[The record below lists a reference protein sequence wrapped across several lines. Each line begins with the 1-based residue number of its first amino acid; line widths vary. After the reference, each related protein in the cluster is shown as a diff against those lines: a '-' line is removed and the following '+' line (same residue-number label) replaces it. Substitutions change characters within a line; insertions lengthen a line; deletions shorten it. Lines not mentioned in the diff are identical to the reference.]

1 MPTSSNLITVFTS
14 SHNGERFLEEA
25 IKSVLNQS
33 YEHFQYLLYD
43 DGSTDDTFDIMQ
55 HWADI
60 DTRIRVEK
68 LSKQANVGPII
79 NKSFWDADG
88 NFWVWVPDDDC
99 IVDTLLENKLAMAQE
114 WPDAVIY
121 DNWYII
127 DENSKLVKTVDVKDM
142 TPDMFNKEV
151 WDSSPIGFTGIWIP
165 TIIGRRLPFPN
176 HLKFSE
182 DFYWMIEATLNGV
195 EFIGLKERLHYKRVH
210 PNRTTN
216 RNIDAILKQVP
227 EIRRILKEK
236 YNVNT

>member
-1 MPTSSNLITVFTS
+1 MSDLISIFTS

-25 IKSVLNQS
+25 IKSVLEQS
-33 YEHFQYLLYD
+33 YEHFEYLLYD
-43 DGSTDDTFDIMQ
+43 DGSTDSTLDIMQ
-55 HWADI
+55 YWASI
-60 DTRIRVEK
+60 DTRIRVES

-88 NFWVWVPDDDC
+88 AFWVWVPDDDC
-99 IVDTLLENKLAMAQE
+99 IMGTLLEDKLSLAQE

-121 DNWYII
+121 NNWYII
-127 DENSKLVKTVDVKDM
+127 DENGKLIKTVDVKTM

-151 WDSSPIGFTGIWIP
+151 WETSPIGFTGIWIP
-165 TIIGRRLPFPN
+165 TIIGRRLPFPT

-195 EFIGLKERLHYKRVH
+195 DFINIDKRLHYKRVH
-210 PNRTTN
+210 PNRTTS
-216 RNIDAILKQVP
+216 RNINKILDQVP
-227 EIRRILKEK
+227 KIRETLKEK